1 MCSKGLVVVL
11 CDFSDNH
18 LACHFLQDR
27 WVWNIFQSIFLKC
40 RIDRYGGYVGKK
52 NVEALYF
59 AENQLFILK
68 NSKKIPFG
76 RISDPS
82 IWEEYA
88 GIKE

>member
-1 MCSKGLVVVL
+1 MADMSET
-11 CDFSDNH
+11 
-18 LACHFLQDR
+18 
-27 WVWNIFQSIFLKC
+27 
-40 RIDRYGGYVGKK
+40 K
-52 NVEALYF
+52 NVESLYY

-88 GIKE
+88 GIME